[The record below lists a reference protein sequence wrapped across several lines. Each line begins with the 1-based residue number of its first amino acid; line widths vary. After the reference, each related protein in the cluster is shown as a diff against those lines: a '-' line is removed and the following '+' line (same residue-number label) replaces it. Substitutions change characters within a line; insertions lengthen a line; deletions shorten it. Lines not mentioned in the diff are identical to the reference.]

1 MYQRYNTNSAAARS
15 MRIRRA
21 HDMEATALDT
31 MHRSAGRAEPGLLS
45 RSLARVQ
52 RRTRAS
58 VQPAGLEQAAAVETQ
73 PVVAP

>member
-1 MYQRYNTNSAAARS
+1 MYQRYNTNSAAARA

-21 HDMEATALDT
+21 NDMEATALDT

-45 RSLARVQ
+45 RFLARVQ
-52 RRTRAS
+52 RRTGAS
-58 VQPAGLEQAAAVETQ
+58 AQPVGLEQATVVETQ